1 MPDDMQK
8 RNTAIQIFA
17 KRRVACCLLA
27 IMMTTALAFTLVS
40 CAGGSTTTATT
51 TGESQS
57 QSNATTAAP
66 SATSVSS
73 ATSGETTAASTA
85 IPAMS
90 PGDLAVTI
98 NSKSY
103 GMLDEAKPLTE
114 ALGEPVR
121 YSEAPSCLY
130 EGFDKTYE
138 YADLTLYTIT
148 TQGVD
153 RIDGVDLTSDKWQ
166 TSRGI
171 KVGSSQTDVFK
182 AYGAPF
188 SEDGDLVY
196 ITDESM
202 GGTSPRITFVMDG
215 ETVSAIS
222 IYSGSNATGG

>member
-1 MPDDMQK
+1 MK
-8 RNTAIQIFA
+8 KSKSEIQMLG
-17 KRRVACCLLA
+17 KHRVNCCLLA
-27 IMMTTALAFTLVS
+27 IIMVAALVCTLAS
-40 CAGGSTTTATT
+40 CAGGSTTAST

-57 QSNATTAAP
+57 NATTTAP
-66 SATSVSS
+66 SATSASS
-73 ATSGETTAASTA
+73 TTSAPSDTSSVTTTASTA
-85 IPAMS
+85 IQAMS
-90 PGDLAVTI
+90 RADLAVTI
-98 NSKSY
+98 NGKNY
-103 GMLDEAKPLTE
+103 GMLDEAKPLTD

-148 TQGVD
+148 TKGVD
-153 RIDGVDLTSDKWQ
+153 RIDGIDLTSDSWQ

-171 KVGSSQTDVFK
+171 KVGSSRAEVFK

-215 ETVSAIS
+215 ETVTAIS
-222 IYSGSNATGG
+222 VYSGSNATGS